1 MFADVA
7 LVWERCRLGD
17 KNQLYKIDYATP
29 NEYVSLYNFLFADE
43 GLTERMTL
51 LKVASELNTPI
62 EILKEIMNTNAA
74 LLLAS
79 ESSGSNESTW
89 SIEDILSIR
98 DAFVQG
104 NSKFLPLSKNM
115 SEVEARMFWYSVMG
129 YKQPFSTLFFLRCIG
144 NKKDVPADVVNL
156 SRGFLTDEEI
166 IMAIFQDPSRLHDP
180 KEWYKKPNAALRK
193 RKYKG
198 WSRYKTV
205 GLDEFNGGVYQE
217 IPNKGVCTVT
227 YDEQSMIVVERAGEM
242 VTDVAY
248 VNHPNLGL
256 RERLVKYAEE
266 HDDDIAWP
274 NPIPSWST
282 LIKSEDTIRFPSTKR
297 FNPVEYNGYVLVKS
311 THKHNL
317 RISGYQ
323 NDEMLHIRLEAV
335 DGLDDFVEV
344 GVCGVYILSER
355 GSVLFE
361 LERIL
366 GTINEDRTKWI
377 DIPEDICIVV
387 SVSSPFVDRR
397 TGMLSEPV
405 FLSIEQDLGVSDITQ
420 YVDLMGVQ
428 DE

>member
-156 SRGFLTDEEI
+156 SRSFLT
-166 IMAIFQDPSRLHDP
+166 
-180 KEWYKKPNAALRK
+180 
-193 RKYKG
+193 
-198 WSRYKTV
+198 
-205 GLDEFNGGVYQE
+205 
-217 IPNKGVCTVT
+217 
-227 YDEQSMIVVERAGEM
+227 
-242 VTDVAY
+242 
-248 VNHPNLGL
+248 
-256 RERLVKYAEE
+256 
-266 HDDDIAWP
+266 
-274 NPIPSWST
+274 
-282 LIKSEDTIRFPSTKR
+282 
-297 FNPVEYNGYVLVKS
+297 
-311 THKHNL
+311 
-317 RISGYQ
+317 
-323 NDEMLHIRLEAV
+323 
-335 DGLDDFVEV
+335 
-344 GVCGVYILSER
+344 
-355 GSVLFE
+355 
-361 LERIL
+361 
-366 GTINEDRTKWI
+366 
-377 DIPEDICIVV
+377 
-387 SVSSPFVDRR
+387 RR
-397 TGMLSEPV
+397 T
-405 FLSIEQDLGVSDITQ
+405 
-420 YVDLMGVQ
+420 
-428 DE
+428 

>member
-156 SRGFLTDEEI
+156 SRSFLTDEEI

-366 GTINEDRTKWI
+366 GSINEDRTKWI
-377 DIPEDICIVV
+377 DIPEDICIVL

>member
-156 SRGFLTDEEI
+156 SRSFLTDEEI

-180 KEWYKKPNAALRK
+180 KKPNAALRK

-266 HDDDIAWP
+266 HDDIAWP

-377 DIPEDICIVV
+377 DIPEDICIVL

>member
-156 SRGFLTDEEI
+156 SRSFLTDEEI

>member
-144 NKKDVPADVVNL
+144 NKKDVPADVVNS
-156 SRGFLTDEEI
+156 SRSVLTDEEI

-366 GTINEDRTKWI
+366 GSINEDRTKWI
-377 DIPEDICIVV
+377 DIPEDICIVL

>member
-156 SRGFLTDEEI
+156 SRSFLTDEEI

-227 YDEQSMIVVERAGEM
+227 YDEQSMIVVEKAGEM

>member
-1 MFADVA
+1 
-7 LVWERCRLGD
+7 
-17 KNQLYKIDYATP
+17 
-29 NEYVSLYNFLFADE
+29 
-43 GLTERMTL
+43 
-51 LKVASELNTPI
+51 
-62 EILKEIMNTNAA
+62 
-74 LLLAS
+74 
-79 ESSGSNESTW
+79 
-89 SIEDILSIR
+89 
-98 DAFVQG
+98 
-104 NSKFLPLSKNM
+104 
-115 SEVEARMFWYSVMG
+115 
-129 YKQPFSTLFFLRCIG
+129 
-144 NKKDVPADVVNL
+144 
-156 SRGFLTDEEI
+156 
-166 IMAIFQDPSRLHDP
+166 
-180 KEWYKKPNAALRK
+180 LRK

-377 DIPEDICIVV
+377 DIPEDICIVL

>member
-156 SRGFLTDEEI
+156 SRSFLTDEEI

-274 NPIPSWST
+274 NPIPSWSA

-366 GTINEDRTKWI
+366 GSINEDRTKWI
-377 DIPEDICIVV
+377 DIPEDICIVL

>member
-282 LIKSEDTIRFPSTKR
+282 LIKSEDTSFLLPIHLKKYTQTQFKNKR
-297 FNPVEYNGYVLVKS
+297 
-311 THKHNL
+311 
-317 RISGYQ
+317 
-323 NDEMLHIRLEAV
+323 
-335 DGLDDFVEV
+335 
-344 GVCGVYILSER
+344 LS
-355 GSVLFE
+355 
-361 LERIL
+361 
-366 GTINEDRTKWI
+366 K
-377 DIPEDICIVV
+377 
-387 SVSSPFVDRR
+387 
-397 TGMLSEPV
+397 
-405 FLSIEQDLGVSDITQ
+405 
-420 YVDLMGVQ
+420 
-428 DE
+428 

>member
-1 MFADVA
+1 M
-7 LVWERCRLGD
+7 
-17 KNQLYKIDYATP
+17 
-29 NEYVSLYNFLFADE
+29 
-43 GLTERMTL
+43 
-51 LKVASELNTPI
+51 
-62 EILKEIMNTNAA
+62 
-74 LLLAS
+74 
-79 ESSGSNESTW
+79 
-89 SIEDILSIR
+89 
-98 DAFVQG
+98 
-104 NSKFLPLSKNM
+104 
-115 SEVEARMFWYSVMG
+115 
-129 YKQPFSTLFFLRCIG
+129 
-144 NKKDVPADVVNL
+144 
-156 SRGFLTDEEI
+156 
-166 IMAIFQDPSRLHDP
+166 
-180 KEWYKKPNAALRK
+180 
-193 RKYKG
+193 
-198 WSRYKTV
+198 
-205 GLDEFNGGVYQE
+205 
-217 IPNKGVCTVT
+217 
-227 YDEQSMIVVERAGEM
+227 
-242 VTDVAY
+242 
-248 VNHPNLGL
+248 
-256 RERLVKYAEE
+256 
-266 HDDDIAWP
+266 
-274 NPIPSWST
+274 
-282 LIKSEDTIRFPSTKR
+282 
-297 FNPVEYNGYVLVKS
+297 LVKS

>member
-156 SRGFLTDEEI
+156 SRSFLTDEEI

-205 GLDEFNGGVYQE
+205 GLDDFNGGVYQE

-377 DIPEDICIVV
+377 DIPEDICIVL

>member
-248 VNHPNLGL
+248 VKHPNLGL

>member
-1 MFADVA
+1 
-7 LVWERCRLGD
+7 
-17 KNQLYKIDYATP
+17 
-29 NEYVSLYNFLFADE
+29 
-43 GLTERMTL
+43 
-51 LKVASELNTPI
+51 
-62 EILKEIMNTNAA
+62 
-74 LLLAS
+74 
-79 ESSGSNESTW
+79 
-89 SIEDILSIR
+89 
-98 DAFVQG
+98 
-104 NSKFLPLSKNM
+104 
-115 SEVEARMFWYSVMG
+115 
-129 YKQPFSTLFFLRCIG
+129 
-144 NKKDVPADVVNL
+144 
-156 SRGFLTDEEI
+156 
-166 IMAIFQDPSRLHDP
+166 
-180 KEWYKKPNAALRK
+180 
-193 RKYKG
+193 
-198 WSRYKTV
+198 
-205 GLDEFNGGVYQE
+205 
-217 IPNKGVCTVT
+217 
-227 YDEQSMIVVERAGEM
+227 MIVVERAGEM